1 MQPSRKRDRIRG
13 LFGRS
18 LLPLPTRP
26 TAAPARTPSRD
37 PAKVRN
43 GSSILADALEALD
56 CEDRDTVR
64 SLLPANI
71 INIDTAF
78 DEAYGCATELHQ
90 QCTNKRLSWEYKGRQ
105 IYLSDHVD
113 KVLQLLD
120 KFKSVGDIVAN
131 ADPVHVGLPWAG
143 IRAILEVALSESHQ
157 RAVLITGME
166 LSLYMSNRLKV
177 YLEIYAP
184 LSTSL
189 AADNLRKALVHLYVH
204 VLGFLAQAIRIQRK
218 RSASRVLQALWGSSD
233 LMRFEERCDILCAR
247 AGEEA
252 RIFDI
257 ETGERWREKLNARLL
272 SLDRIH
278 HLEAGLTKLQ
288 DKADLAKLLT
298 AREAT
303 YDSSAEGGLPR
314 CLPGTRTD
322 LLGDIFDWTANP
334 RGKRIFWLCGKAGV
348 GKSTISRTVAKDL
361 DEEGRLGASFFF
373 KRGRADRSNANLFFP
388 TIAKQLAD
396 KLPDLGHA
404 IAAALEDDSLLC
416 ERHMTKQF
424 DRLLF
429 QPMQSGLSSKALPKD
444 CFLVVDALDEC
455 EDMEQIETLLK
466 LLKRIE
472 DVMTARIRILVT
484 SRPDPPLVAG
494 FKDISND
501 LLQDVQL
508 EEAQVESIKSD
519 LNIFFEHELAQIKMN
534 HPRRNPFSSLP
545 TGWVG
550 RKDIDLLVDKSHPL
564 FIVAFTLCKLLSSS
578 NKPQE
583 DLRILL
589 SQTHGHG
596 LSAGLGAVYLP
607 VLRQAVATAS
617 GQGTKDKMVMFRTI
631 IGSLILLSN
640 PLSATSLS
648 NLLGTSIQD
657 VGAFVPPLQS
667 VLNVPESADG
677 APDPLCAIKLFHLS
691 FRDFLVNPE
700 LAKDDEG
707 KKFWIDEAQAHSKL
721 AGHCLRLLS
730 DATLN
735 EDMCRVKS
743 LGTRRAAVSKTKIA
757 EHLPEEVAYAC
768 SYWIQHVVKSGEHIK
783 DDCEVHQFLKKHLL
797 HWIEALSWL
806 GKASGVIHSL
816 RALQSIVNADQGE
829 RLISMLEDA
838 SRLALRNR
846 YIIDEAPLQIYMSA
860 LLFAPSQSNVHQMF
874 GTALHKHF
882 EVMPAIPER
891 WGAETLKLE
900 GHDGAV
906 SAVAFSPD
914 GKTVASGSWDKTVRL
929 WDRATGEERQKLEG
943 HDDGVCAV
951 AFSPDGKTV
960 ASGSW
965 DKTVRLWDAATGEER
980 QKLEGHD
987 GAVSAVAFSPDG
999 KTVASGS
1006 YDNTVRLWD
1015 AATGEETQRFDTRR
1029 TAARLRFTNVG
1040 SGLDTDVGLFYL
1052 NSPSTTSGYLQIS
1065 SVPAE
1070 VCIVLNSPWVK
1081 YNSSD
1086 LLWLPHEYRGTCS
1099 ATYDAFLVIGQASG
1113 AISFFSFK
1121 T

>member
-13 LFGRS
+13 FFGRS
-18 LLPLPTRP
+18 PSPLPTRP
-26 TAAPARTPSRD
+26 TVAPARTPSQD
-37 PAKVRN
+37 PANVRN

-56 CEDRDTVR
+56 REDRDTVR
-64 SLLPANI
+64 SLLPANAI
-71 INIDTAF
+71 SIDAAF
-78 DEAYGCATELHQ
+78 DEAYGCATELHR
-90 QCTNKRLSWEYKGRQ
+90 QCRQ

-113 KVLQLLD
+113 KVLQLLE

-131 ADPVHVGLPWAG
+131 VDPVHVGLPWAG

-177 YLEIYAP
+177 YLDIYAS
-184 LSTSL
+184 LSPSL

-218 RSASRVLQALWGSSD
+218 RSASRVLQALWASSD

-252 RIFDI
+252 RICDS

-272 SLDRIH
+272 RLDRIH

-303 YDSSAEGGLPR
+303 HDSSAEGGLPR
-314 CLPGTRTD
+314 CLPGTRTV
-322 LLGDIFDWTANP
+322 LLGEILDWTANP

-348 GKSTISRTVAKDL
+348 GKSTISRTAAKDL
-361 DEEGRLGASFFF
+361 DEEGRIGASFFF
-373 KRGRADRSNANLFFP
+373 KRGRADRSHANLFFP

-424 DRLLF
+424 DKLLF
-429 QPMQSGLSSKALPKD
+429 QPMQSGLLSKALPKD

-455 EDMEQIETLLK
+455 EDIEQIETLLK

-472 DVMTARIRILVT
+472 DIMTTRIRILVT

-501 LLQDVQL
+501 LLRDVQL

-519 LNIFFEHELAQIKMN
+519 LNIFFEHELAQIRMN
-534 HPRRNPFSSLP
+534 YPRRNPFGSLP
-545 TGWVG
+545 TEWVG
-550 RKDIDLLVDKSHPL
+550 QKDIDLLVDKSHPL

-607 VLRQAVATAS
+607 VLRQAVAIAS
-617 GQGTKDKMVMFRTI
+617 GQRTEDNMDMFRTM
-631 IGSLILLSN
+631 IGSLILLSDR
-640 PLSATSLS
+640 LSATSLS

-657 VGAFVPPLQS
+657 VGAFLAPLQP
-667 VLNVPESADG
+667 VLNVPHNADG
-677 APDPLCAIKLFHLS
+677 TPDPLCAIKLFHLS
-691 FRDFLVNPE
+691 FRDFLVNPD

-707 KKFWIDEAQAHSKL
+707 SKFWIDEAQAHSKL

-730 DATLN
+730 DATLH
-735 EDMCRVKS
+735 EDMCRVKA

-768 SYWIQHVVKSGEHIK
+768 SYWIQHVVKSREHIQ
-783 DDCEVHQFLKKHLL
+783 DDCEAHQFLKKHLL
-797 HWIEALSWL
+797 H
-806 GKASGVIHSL
+806 
-816 RALQSIVNADQGE
+816 
-829 RLISMLEDA
+829 
-838 SRLALRNR
+838 
-846 YIIDEAPLQIYMSA
+846 
-860 LLFAPSQSNVHQMF
+860 
-874 GTALHKHF
+874 
-882 EVMPAIPER
+882 
-891 WGAETLKLE
+891 
-900 GHDGAV
+900 
-906 SAVAFSPD
+906 
-914 GKTVASGSWDKTVRL
+914 
-929 WDRATGEERQKLEG
+929 
-943 HDDGVCAV
+943 
-951 AFSPDGKTV
+951 
-960 ASGSW
+960 
-965 DKTVRLWDAATGEER
+965 
-980 QKLEGHD
+980 
-987 GAVSAVAFSPDG
+987 
-999 KTVASGS
+999 
-1006 YDNTVRLWD
+1006 
-1015 AATGEETQRFDTRR
+1015 
-1029 TAARLRFTNVG
+1029 
-1040 SGLDTDVGLFYL
+1040 
-1052 NSPSTTSGYLQIS
+1052 
-1065 SVPAE
+1065 
-1070 VCIVLNSPWVK
+1070 
-1081 YNSSD
+1081 
-1086 LLWLPHEYRGTCS
+1086 
-1099 ATYDAFLVIGQASG
+1099 
-1113 AISFFSFK
+1113 
-1121 T
+1121 

>member
-13 LFGRS
+13 FFGRS
-18 LLPLPTRP
+18 PSPLPTRP
-26 TAAPARTPSRD
+26 SLAPVQTPSQD

-43 GSSILADALEALD
+43 GSSILADALEALGR
-56 CEDRDTVR
+56 EDRETVR
-64 SLLPANI
+64 SLLPANTI
-71 INIDTAF
+71 SIDAAF
-78 DEAYGCATELHQ
+78 DEAYGCATKLRD
-90 QCTNKRLSWEYKGRQ
+90 CTDKRLSWEYKGRQ
-105 IYLSDHVD
+105 IYLSDEVD
-113 KVLQLLD
+113 KVLQFLD
-120 KFKSVGDIVAN
+120 KFKSVGDVVAN
-131 ADPVHVGLPWAG
+131 VDPVHVGLPWAG
-143 IRAILEVALSESHQ
+143 IRAILEVALSDSRQ
-157 RAVLITGME
+157 RAVLIDGME

-177 YLEIYAP
+177 YLDIYAR
-184 LSTSL
+184 LSISL
-189 AADNLRKALVHLYVH
+189 ASDNFRKALLDLYVH
-204 VLGFLAQAIRIQRK
+204 ILRFLAHAIRIQRK
-218 RSASRVLQALWGSSD
+218 GSASRVLQALWDSSD
-233 LMRFEERCDILCAR
+233 LMRFKERCDILCAR

-252 RIFDI
+252 RICDS

-322 LLGDIFDWTANP
+322 LLGEILKWTANP
-334 RGKRIFWLCGKAGV
+334 QGKRIFWLCGKAGV

-373 KRGRADRSNANLFFP
+373 KRGRADRSHANLFFP

-404 IAAALEDDSLLC
+404 IAAALDNDSLLC

-424 DRLLF
+424 DKLLS
-429 QPMQSGLSSKALPKD
+429 QPMQSGLLSKAFPKD

-472 DVMTARIRILVT
+472 DIMTTRIRILVT

-508 EEAQVESIKSD
+508 EEAQVESSKSD
-519 LNIFFEHELAQIKMN
+519 LNIFFEHELAQIRMN
-534 HPRRNPFSSLP
+534 YPRRNPFGSLP

-550 RKDIDLLVDKSHPL
+550 QKDIHLLVDKSHPL

-617 GQGTKDKMVMFRTI
+617 GQRTKDKMDMFRTM
-631 IGSLILLSN
+631 IGSLILLSD

-667 VLNVPESADG
+667 VLNVPHSADG
-677 APDPLCAIKLFHLS
+677 TPDPLCAIKLFHLS
-691 FRDFLVNPE
+691 FRDFLVNPD

-707 KKFWIDEAQAHSKL
+707 RKFWIDEAQAHSKL

-768 SYWIQHVVKSGEHIK
+768 SYWIEHVVKSGEHIK

-806 GKASGVIHSL
+806 GKASDVIHSL

-829 RLISMLEDA
+829 KLISMLEDA

-860 LLFAPSQSNVHQMF
+860 LLFAPSQSNVRQTF
-874 GTALHKHF
+874 GNVLHKHF

-900 GHDGAV
+900 GHDGGV
-906 SAVAFSPD
+906 S
-914 GKTVASGSWDKTVRL
+914 
-929 WDRATGEERQKLEG
+929 
-943 HDDGVCAV
+943 AV

-980 QKLEGHD
+980 QKLEDGLSAVAFSPDGKTVASGSDDETVRLWDAATGEERQKLEGHD
-987 GAVSAVAFSPDG
+987 DGVSAVAFSPDG

-1006 YDNTVRLWD
+1006 WDNTVRLWD
-1015 AATGEETQRFDTRR
+1015 AATGEEAQRFDTRQ
-1029 TAARLRFTNVG
+1029 TAARLRFTNDG
-1040 SGLDTDVGLFYL
+1040 IGLDTDVGLFHIH
-1052 NSPSTTSGYLQIS
+1052 SPSTASSHPYTSS
-1065 SVPAE
+1065 APAE
-1070 VCIVLNSPWVK
+1070 VYVVFNSPWVK
-1081 YNSSD
+1081 HNSSD

-1099 ATYDAFLVIGQASG
+1099 ATYDTFLVIGQASG
-1113 AISFFSFK
+1113 AMSFFSFK

>member
-18 LLPLPTRP
+18 PSPLPTRP
-26 TAAPARTPSRD
+26 TAAPAQKRSQD

-56 CEDRDTVR
+56 REDRETVC
-64 SLLPANI
+64 SLLPANA
-71 INIDTAF
+71 INIDAAL
-78 DEAYGCATELHQ
+78 DEAYGCATKLCRE
-90 QCTNKRLSWEYKGRQ
+90 CTNKRPSWEYKGCQ
-105 IYLSDHVD
+105 IYLSDQVD

-120 KFKSVGDIVAN
+120 KFKSVGDAVAN
-131 ADPVHVGLPWAG
+131 VDPVHVGLPWAG
-143 IRAILEVALSESHQ
+143 IRAILEVALSDSYQ
-157 RAVLITGME
+157 RAVLITGVE

-177 YLEIYAP
+177 YLDIYAR
-184 LSTSL
+184 LSISL
-189 AADNLRKALVHLYVH
+189 ASDNFRKALLDLYVH
-204 VLGFLAQAIRIQRK
+204 ILWFLAHAIRMQRK
-218 RSASRVLQALWGSSD
+218 SSIVRVAQALWDSD
-233 LMRFEERCDILCAR
+233 KLLQFEEKCDNLCNKAS
-247 AGEEA
+247 EEA
-252 RIFDI
+252 RICDS
-257 ETGERWREKLNARLL
+257 EMGEQWRETLNAKLL

-322 LLGDIFDWTANP
+322 LLREISKWTANP
-334 RGKRIFWLCGKAGV
+334 QGKRIFWLCGKAGV
-348 GKSTISRTVAKDL
+348 GKSTISRTVAQDL

-373 KRGRADRSNANLFFP
+373 KRGRADRSHANLFFP

-396 KLPDLGHA
+396 KLPISDMRLQLPLRM
-404 IAAALEDDSLLC
+404 ILC
-416 ERHMTKQF
+416 F
-424 DRLLF
+424 
-429 QPMQSGLSSKALPKD
+429 PMQSGLSSKALPKD

-455 EDMEQIETLLK
+455 EDMQQIETLLK

-472 DVMTARIRILVT
+472 DLMAARIRILVT

-501 LLQDVQL
+501 LLEDVQL

-519 LNIFFEHELAQIKMN
+519 LNIFFEHELAQIRMN
-534 HPRRNPFSSLP
+534 YPRRNPFGSLP

-550 RKDIDLLVDKSHPL
+550 QTEIDLLVDKSHPL

-607 VLRQAVATAS
+607 VLQQAFATAS
-617 GQGTKDKMVMFRTI
+617 GQRTKDKMDMFRTI
-631 IGSLILLSN
+631 IGSLILLSD

-648 NLLGTSIQD
+648 NLLGTSIED

-677 APDPLCAIKLFHLS
+677 TPDPLCAIKLFHLS
-691 FRDFLVNPE
+691 FRDFLVNPD

-707 KKFWIDEAQAHSKL
+707 KKFWIDEAQAHSQL

-730 DATLN
+730 DAALN
-735 EDMCRVKS
+735 EDMCRVKA

-768 SYWIQHVVKSGEHIK
+768 SYWVQHIVKSGEHIK
-783 DDCEVHQFLKKHLL
+783 DDGEVHQFLKKHLL

-806 GKASGVIHSL
+806 GKASDVVHSL
-816 RALQSIVNADQGE
+816 RALQSIVNADQGGK
-829 RLISMLEDA
+829 LISILEDA

-846 YIIDEAPLQIYMSA
+846 YIIDEAPLQVYMSA
-860 LLFAPSQSNVHQMF
+860 LLFAPLQSN
-874 GTALHKHF
+874 
-882 EVMPAIPER
+882 
-891 WGAETLKLE
+891 
-900 GHDGAV
+900 
-906 SAVAFSPD
+906 
-914 GKTVASGSWDKTVRL
+914 TVASGSG
-929 WDRATGEERQKLEG
+929 DR
-943 HDDGVCAV
+943 
-951 AFSPDGKTV
+951 
-960 ASGSW
+960 
-965 DKTVRLWDAATGEER
+965 TVRLWDAATGEER

-987 GAVSAVAFSPDG
+987 SLVQAVAFSPDG

-1006 YDNTVRLWD
+1006 HDKTVQLWDAATGEERQKLEGHDYWVKAVAFSPDGKTVASGSGDRTVRLWD
-1015 AATGEETQRFDTRR
+1015 AATGEERQKFEGHEREVTTVAFSPDGKTVASGSWDRTVRLWEAATGEETLRFDTR
-1029 TAARLRFTNVG
+1029 TPAATLRFTDDGN
-1040 SGLDTDVGLFYL
+1040 GLDTDVGPFHL
-1052 NSPSTTSGYLQIS
+1052 NSPSAASGYLQTPS
-1065 SVPAE
+1065 APAE
-1070 VCIVLNSPWVK
+1070 VCIVLDSPWVK
-1081 YNSSD
+1081 YNGSD

-1099 ATYDAFLVIGQASG
+1099 ATYDTFLVIGQASG
-1113 AISFFSFK
+1113 TMSFFSFK
-1121 T
+1121 R

>member
-1 MQPSRKRDRIRG
+1 MSLTIQPSRKRDRIRG
-13 LFGRS
+13 FFGRS
-18 LLPLPTRP
+18 PSLLPTRP
-26 TAAPARTPSRD
+26 SLAPVQTPSQD

-43 GSSILADALEALD
+43 GNSILADALEALD
-56 CEDRDTVR
+56 REDRDTVR
-64 SLLPANI
+64 SLLPANAI
-71 INIDTAF
+71 SIDAAL
-78 DEAYGCATELHQ
+78 DEAYCCATKLHQ
-90 QCTNKRLSWEYKGRQ
+90 DCTNKRPSWRYKGRQ
-105 IYLSDHVD
+105 IYLSDQVD

-120 KFKSVGDIVAN
+120 KFKSVGDVFAN
-131 ADPVHVGLPWAG
+131 VDPVHVGLPWAG
-143 IRAILEVALSESHQ
+143 IRAILEPSHKVALSDSRQ
-157 RAVLITGME
+157 QAVLITGME

-177 YLEIYAP
+177 YLDIYAR
-184 LSTSL
+184 LSISL
-189 AADNLRKALVHLYVH
+189 ASDNFRKALLDLDVHILR
-204 VLGFLAQAIRIQRK
+204 FLAHAIRIQRK
-218 RSASRVLQALWGSSD
+218 SSVVRVAQALWDSD
-233 LMRFEERCDILCAR
+233 NLLQFEEKCDSLCNKAS
-247 AGEEA
+247 EEA
-252 RIFDI
+252 RICDS
-257 ETGERWREKLNARLL
+257 EMGEQWRETLNARLL

-322 LLGDIFDWTANP
+322 LLREISKWTANP
-334 RGKRIFWLCGKAGV
+334 QGKRIFWLCGKAGV

-361 DEEGRLGASFFF
+361 DEEGRLGASFNF
-373 KRGRADRSNANLFFP
+373 KRGRADRSHANLFFP
-388 TIAKQLAD
+388 TIARQPAD
-396 KLPDLGHA
+396 KLSDLGHA

-455 EDMEQIETLLK
+455 EDMQQIETLLK

-472 DVMTARIRILVT
+472 DLMTARIRILVI

-519 LNIFFEHELAQIKMN
+519 LNIFFKHELAQIRMN
-534 HPRRNPFSSLP
+534 YPRRNPFGSLP

-550 RKDIDLLVDKSHPL
+550 QKDIDLLVDKSHPL

-578 NKPQE
+578 NQPQE

-596 LSAGLGAVYLP
+596 LSAGLGSVYLP

-617 GQGTKDKMVMFRTI
+617 GKRTKDKMDMCRTI
-631 IGSLILLSN
+631 AHRFEMLAHLFHL
-640 PLSATSLS
+640 
-648 NLLGTSIQD
+648 
-657 VGAFVPPLQS
+657 LQS

-677 APDPLCAIKLFHLS
+677 TPDPLCAIKLSHLS
-691 FRDFLVNPE
+691 FRDFLVNAD

-707 KKFWIDEAQAHSKL
+707 KQFWIDEAQAHGKL

-735 EDMCRVKS
+735 EDMCRVKA

-806 GKASGVIHSL
+806 GKASDVINSL
-816 RALQSIVNADQGE
+816 RALQSIVKADQGE
-829 RLISMLEDA
+829 KLISMLEDA

-846 YIIDEAPLQIYMSA
+846 YIIDEAPLQIYMCA
-860 LLFAPSQSNVHQMF
+860 LLFAPSQSNVRQMF
-874 GTALHKHF
+874 GNALHKHF
-882 EVMPAIPER
+882 EVTPTISER

-900 GHDGAV
+900 GHDSGVGALAFSPDGKTV
-906 SAVAFSPD
+906 ASASGDKTVRLWDAATGEESQKLEGHDDWVWAVPFSPD
-914 GKTVASGSWDKTVRL
+914 GKTVASGSY
-929 WDRATGEERQKLEG
+929 
-943 HDDGVCAV
+943 
-951 AFSPDGKTV
+951 
-960 ASGSW
+960 

-987 GAVSAVAFSPDG
+987 DAVFAAAFSPDG
-999 KTVASGS
+999 RTVASGS
-1006 YDNTVRLWD
+1006 CGTRRR
-1015 AATGEETQRFDTRR
+1015 ARRPSAFDTRK
-1029 TAARLRFTNVG
+1029 TAARLRFTNDW
-1040 SGLDTDVGLFYL
+1040 SGLDTNVGLFHL
-1052 NSPSTTSGYLQIS
+1052 NSPSAASGCLHTSS
-1065 SVPAE
+1065 APAE
-1070 VCIVLNSPWVK
+1070 VFIVLNSPWAK
-1081 YNSSD
+1081 YNGSD
-1086 LLWLPHEYRGTCS
+1086 LLWLPHEYQGTCS
-1099 ATYDAFLVIGQASG
+1099 ATYDTFLVIGQASG
-1113 AISFFSFK
+1113 AVSFFSFK

>member
-1 MQPSRKRDRIRG
+1 M
-13 LFGRS
+13 
-18 LLPLPTRP
+18 
-26 TAAPARTPSRD
+26 
-37 PAKVRN
+37 
-43 GSSILADALEALD
+43 
-56 CEDRDTVR
+56 
-64 SLLPANI
+64 
-71 INIDTAF
+71 
-78 DEAYGCATELHQ
+78 
-90 QCTNKRLSWEYKGRQ
+90 
-105 IYLSDHVD
+105 
-113 KVLQLLD
+113 
-120 KFKSVGDIVAN
+120 
-131 ADPVHVGLPWAG
+131 
-143 IRAILEVALSESHQ
+143 SESRQ
-157 RAVLITGME
+157 RAVLIIGME

-177 YLEIYAP
+177 YLDIYAS
-184 LSTSL
+184 LSPSL

-252 RIFDI
+252 RICDS

-272 SLDRIH
+272 RLDRIH

-288 DKADLAKLLT
+288 DKADLAKLVT

-322 LLGDIFDWTANP
+322 LLGEILDWTANP
-334 RGKRIFWLCGKAGV
+334 QGKRIFWLCGKAGV

-373 KRGRADRSNANLFFP
+373 KRGRADRSHANLFFP

-416 ERHMTKQF
+416 ERYMTKQF
-424 DRLLF
+424 DKLLF

-472 DVMTARIRILVT
+472 DIMTTRIRILVT

-519 LNIFFEHELAQIKMN
+519 LNIFFEHELAQIRMN
-534 HPRRNPFSSLP
+534 YPRRNPFGSLP

-550 RKDIDLLVDKSHPL
+550 QEDIDLLVDKSHPL

-617 GQGTKDKMVMFRTI
+617 GQRTKDKMDMFRTI
-631 IGSLILLSN
+631 IGSLILLSD

-677 APDPLCAIKLFHLS
+677 TPDPLCAIKLFHLS
-691 FRDFLVNPE
+691 FRDFLVNPD

-707 KKFWIDEAQAHSKL
+707 KKFWIDEAQAHGKL

-730 DATLN
+730 DATLS
-735 EDMCRVKS
+735 EDMCRVKA

-806 GKASGVIHSL
+806 GKTSDVIHSL
-816 RALQSIVNADQGE
+816 RALQSIVNVGYT
-829 RLISMLEDA
+829 LI
-838 SRLALRNR
+838 
-846 YIIDEAPLQIYMSA
+846 
-860 LLFAPSQSNVHQMF
+860 HF
-874 GTALHKHF
+874 G
-882 EVMPAIPER
+882 
-891 WGAETLKLE
+891 GAM
-900 GHDGAV
+900 
-906 SAVAFSPD
+906 
-914 GKTVASGSWDKTVRL
+914 
-929 WDRATGEERQKLEG
+929 
-943 HDDGVCAV
+943 
-951 AFSPDGKTV
+951 
-960 ASGSW
+960 
-965 DKTVRLWDAATGEER
+965 
-980 QKLEGHD
+980 
-987 GAVSAVAFSPDG
+987 
-999 KTVASGS
+999 
-1006 YDNTVRLWD
+1006 Y
-1015 AATGEETQRFDTRR
+1015 
-1029 TAARLRFTNVG
+1029 
-1040 SGLDTDVGLFYL
+1040 
-1052 NSPSTTSGYLQIS
+1052 
-1065 SVPAE
+1065 
-1070 VCIVLNSPWVK
+1070 
-1081 YNSSD
+1081 
-1086 LLWLPHEYRGTCS
+1086 
-1099 ATYDAFLVIGQASG
+1099 
-1113 AISFFSFK
+1113 
-1121 T
+1121 